1 MIKQGRFSRAI
12 DPGTR
17 VLTIHNIPIDS
28 QGYELD
34 SKDCVYWG
42 LGQGTLFGFT
52 DSSGSKS
59 YAFFECYAH
68 AQDYAIETL
77 DVSPI
82 AIKFEPVH
90 STIYTHHVYCWDCR
104 KDIEMSSEWDD
115 CAICDC
121 GMGFDE
127 SEIKETESEIEKY
140 YGT

>member
-1 MIKQGRFSRAI
+1 MTKLGRFSQAI

-17 VLTIHNIPIDS
+17 VLTIRNTPIDS
-28 QGYELD
+28 QGYELH

-42 LGQGTLFGFT
+42 LGQGTLFEFE

-59 YAFFECYAH
+59 YAFFKCYSF
-68 AQDYAIETL
+68 AQDYAIEVL

-90 STIYTHHVYCWDCR
+90 STIYTHYVNCPECR
-104 KDIEMSSEWDD
+104 ESISILSEWDNL
-115 CAICDC
+115 AICDC

-127 SEIKETESEIEKY
+127 SEIQETESEIEKY